1 MSVSKPPEIT
11 RNYNITHDLGR
22 FGIIPSMTAEEAP
35 RKFPRVLL
43 EVLAAL
49 ALLGLGLFGLSMALQ
64 QRPYLGNPASALAQV
79 PMRVLA
85 EPNIPII
92 ALFLA
97 SLAATIMGTSW
108 FILRFI
114 HQLFF
119 RPVLSR
125 RVWREAIFG
134 AVFVIGLAWLQ
145 LNEAFSLIFA
155 AAFFVALIL
164 LEVFLNIRERDE

>member
-1 MSVSKPPEIT
+1 
-11 RNYNITHDLGR
+11 
-22 FGIIPSMTAEEAP
+22 MTAEEAP
-35 RKFPRVLL
+35 HKFPRVLL

-49 ALLGLGLFGLSMALQ
+49 ALLGLGLYGLSVTLQ

-92 ALFLA
+92 ALFIA
-97 SLAATIMGTSW
+97 SLTVAVMGAAW
-108 FILRFI
+108 FVLRLI

-119 RPVLSR
+119 RPVVAR
-125 RVWREAIFG
+125 RVWREAIFA
-134 AVFVIGLAWLQ
+134 AVFVISLAWLQ
-145 LNEAFSLIFA
+145 LNEAFSLIVA
-155 AAFFVALIL
+155 AALLVALIL

>member
-1 MSVSKPPEIT
+1 
-11 RNYNITHDLGR
+11 
-22 FGIIPSMTAEEAP
+22 MTAEEAP
-35 RKFPRVLL
+35 HKFPRVLL

-49 ALLGLGLFGLSMALQ
+49 ALLGLGLYGLSVALQ

-92 ALFLA
+92 ALFMA
-97 SLAATIMGTSW
+97 SLAVAVMGAAW
-108 FILRFI
+108 FVLRLI

-119 RPVLSR
+119 RPVVAR
-125 RVWREAIFG
+125 RVWREAIFA
-134 AVFVIGLAWLQ
+134 AVFVISLAWLQ
-145 LNEAFSLIFA
+145 LNEAFSLIVA
-155 AAFFVALIL
+155 AALLVALIL